1 MKAYSAESL
10 VTYYNDA
17 LELESEILADSGDFR
32 GAYENLLRL
41 QHSRDS
47 LASEQLA
54 IQLSEFYTLYEVDRL
69 EARRQRQKIVIV
81 MTGSLCLLLLITIA
95 VFIVYEAVKE
105 GHFSGRGRGNVR
117 IRSLFIILQ
126 GIYEKIRHDAAGI
139 QEIPEIAAIFANCN
153 MLFPKGSAYEPRT
166 VVTLVLSPGQMLSLG
181 FSSAHMEHI
190 HIHVGDKVYMP
201 EYTSSEEYVQ
211 SVSLEI
217 EIPQED
223 FEVVACYS
231 VQQQLTEGGYTMRLE
246 DNENVRLFGVSEKM
260 QYKYFDCYLLTEDAW
275 SITDVQFKVGGGEWN
290 IVSDVNGCSFSRD
303 DENDNLYRIK
313 IRPDYQNVTGDV
325 TLRVTGEQHGRYSI
339 TWENA
344 TGEFIDLEKS
354 VLPDMSIDGETVTA
368 EIWVNDG
375 LYLNTAASSVEG
387 LDLEV
392 TARSYVEF
400 VMPAEDVT
408 ITLDIREKI
417 PVTYT
422 ESENVSPQSQ
432 QKIPREMT

>member
-1 MKAYSAESL
+1 
-10 VTYYNDA
+10 
-17 LELESEILADSGDFR
+17 
-32 GAYENLLRL
+32 
-41 QHSRDS
+41 
-47 LASEQLA
+47 
-54 IQLSEFYTLYEVDRL
+54 
-69 EARRQRQKIVIV
+69 
-81 MTGSLCLLLLITIA
+81 
-95 VFIVYEAVKE
+95 
-105 GHFSGRGRGNVR
+105 
-117 IRSLFIILQ
+117 
-126 GIYEKIRHDAAGI
+126 
-139 QEIPEIAAIFANCN
+139 

-246 DNENVRLFGVSEKM
+246 DNENVRLFGVSEEM

-275 SITDVQFKVGGGEWN
+275 SITDVQFKVGDGEWN

>member
-1 MKAYSAESL
+1 M
-10 VTYYNDA
+10 
-17 LELESEILADSGDFR
+17 GD
-32 GAYENLLRL
+32 
-41 QHSRDS
+41 
-47 LASEQLA
+47 
-54 IQLSEFYTLYEVDRL
+54 
-69 EARRQRQKIVIV
+69 
-81 MTGSLCLLLLITIA
+81 
-95 VFIVYEAVKE
+95 
-105 GHFSGRGRGNVR
+105 
-117 IRSLFIILQ
+117 
-126 GIYEKIRHDAAGI
+126 
-139 QEIPEIAAIFANCN
+139 
-153 MLFPKGSAYEPRT
+153 
-166 VVTLVLSPGQMLSLG
+166 
-181 FSSAHMEHI
+181 
-190 HIHVGDKVYMP
+190 
-201 EYTSSEEYVQ
+201 
-211 SVSLEI
+211 
-217 EIPQED
+217 
-223 FEVVACYS
+223 
-231 VQQQLTEGGYTMRLE
+231 
-246 DNENVRLFGVSEKM
+246 
-260 QYKYFDCYLLTEDAW
+260 
-275 SITDVQFKVGGGEWN
+275 GEWN

-375 LYLNTAASSVEG
+375 QYLNTAASSVEG